1 MSFQLTA
8 EGEHASALAG
18 DWLVRATGPGEWR
31 TVADAALDESGWQAT
46 ITPGRWWLD
55 PGLGDERSV
64 LYRRR
69 FRLPGALVDE
79 LPGGN
84 SDSPS
89 GGLTSGVPERSG
101 ARRGGAN
108 SGDRR
113 WLLTSGLCDLG
124 HLWLDGAYLG
134 DLRGRHPEHAFEVS
148 EMLASGGEH
157 LLAAEASS
165 SAVRAPRSAG
175 AAVRLERTGPAR
187 IERIRA
193 LVIEANPDRAVLR
206 IAATVDSAGTHRADI
221 TTTVLPAGDTS
232 TGHRD
237 ASLEGQQATPGNGLA
252 RAAPILA
259 RGPNELSWLVAIEQP
274 TLWWPAGMGQQA
286 RYRIDVNV
294 SIDGAT
300 SHSVHL
306 ATGIRAVAIRR
317 GKLVVNGE
325 AQHAG
330 LDALITVP
338 HELAHRSV
346 YDAADAAGTLLCQQI
361 TLDPAVFAGAE
372 RGRRALAAR
381 AAAVAADHAGH
392 HPSVV
397 AWQLAHPSSGRR
409 RIWRGSWADRTARR
423 AKHAAD
429 PTRPVL
435 SPTRSQAR

>member
-8 EGEHASALAG
+8 EGGHASALAG

-46 ITPGRWWLD
+46 TTPGRWWLD
-55 PGLGDERSV
+55 PGLRDEAGV

-69 FRLPGALVDE
+69 FE
-79 LPGGN
+79 LPPDLA
-84 SDSPS
+84 SRLD
-89 GGLTSGVPERSG
+89 TD
-101 ARRGGAN
+101 ARPGT
-108 SGDRR
+108 RR
-113 WLLTSGLCDLG
+113 WLVTSGLCDLG

-134 DLRGRHPEHAFEVS
+134 DLRGRHPQHAFEVS
-148 EMLASGGEH
+148 ELLAHDGEH
-157 LLAAEASS
+157 LVAMEASS
-165 SAVRAPRSAG
+165 SAVRVPQSTD

-187 IERIRA
+187 IERVRA
-193 LVIEANPDRAVLR
+193 LVIEADPDRAVLR

-221 TTTVLPAGDTS
+221 ATTVLPVGDTS
-232 TGHRD
+232 AGSRD

-252 RAAPILA
+252 RSAPILA

-294 SIDGAT
+294 SIDGTT
-300 SHSVHL
+300 SHSLQL
-306 ATGIRAVAIRR
+306 ATGIRTVAKRR

-325 AQHAG
+325 TQHAG
-330 LDALITVP
+330 LDALTVVS

-346 YDAADAAGTLLCQQI
+346 YDDADAAGTLLCQQI

-372 RGRRALAAR
+372 RGMRALAAR
-381 AAAVAADHAGH
+381 AAAVATDHAGH
-392 HPSVV
+392 HPSVAMWELV
-397 AWQLAHPSSGRR
+397 QPPRIPRR
-409 RIWRGSWADRTARR
+409 PRRLSPWARRTVRTAM
-423 AKHAAD
+423 ADAD

-435 SPTRSQAR
+435 SSPDAAP